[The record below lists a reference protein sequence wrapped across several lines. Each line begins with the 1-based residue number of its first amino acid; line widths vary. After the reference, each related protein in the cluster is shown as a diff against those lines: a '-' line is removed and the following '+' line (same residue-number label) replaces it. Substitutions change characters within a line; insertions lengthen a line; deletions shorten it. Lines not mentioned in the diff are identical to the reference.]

1 MSDYYIHNSSSSS
14 SSSKATATASG
25 GVGFCGLLFIA
36 LLVLK
41 LTHVID
47 WSWWWIT
54 APLWGGFAIFLVV
67 FVFILIILAIFN
79 R

>member
-1 MSDYYIHNSSSSS
+1 MSNNYYINNSSSST
-14 SSSKATATASG
+14 SKATATASG

-54 APLWGGFAIFLVV
+54 APLWAIPALA
-67 FVFILIILAIFN
+67 ILAVIVVMLIALLSKD
-79 R
+79 

>member
-1 MSDYYIHNSSSSS
+1 MGTYINNS
-14 SSSKATATASG
+14 SSSKATASASG

-54 APLWGGFAIFLVV
+54 APLWGGLALF
-67 FVFILIILAIFN
+67 FVILIVILIVAAILS

>member
-1 MSDYYIHNSSSSS
+1 MGTYINNS
-14 SSSKATATASG
+14 SSSKASASARG

-54 APLWGGFAIFLVV
+54 APLWGP
-67 FVFILIILAIFN
+67 FILIILIVLITWLVLK
-79 R
+79 